1 MPENKMQ
8 IRTKVINLL
17 SKYRSE
23 REVSSEDIKKD
34 IETLKNIESND
45 YVVKLLLNE
54 IKDKNKLYNNICAL
68 FLMQVAIQDNLEKNS
83 LEVLND
89 KKISDTKKFF
99 IISILKQRGVGIALD
114 DIDNYITSDEE
125 LLNNQIGDFIDNAFN
140 NPEVQID
147 LLDFFENVIEEER
160 LCLIKS
166 LIEETSNDKLAAL
179 LSLIAHC
186 ELNKNEAQL
195 ISKTLID
202 TKSLYSTYGLEF
214 LIKSDIKNNFFNE
227 LETKKIIQTIKKNKF
242 SQTC

>member
-1 MPENKMQ
+1 MGCFKKIMPENKMQ

-54 IKDKNKLYNNICAL
+54 IKDKNRLYNNICAL

-125 LLNNQIGDFIDNAFN
+125 LLNNQIGDFIDNAFM
-140 NPEVQID
+140 IFKGIIYKI
-147 LLDFFENVIEEER
+147 DFF
-160 LCLIKS
+160 
-166 LIEETSNDKLAAL
+166 
-179 LSLIAHC
+179 
-186 ELNKNEAQL
+186 
-195 ISKTLID
+195 
-202 TKSLYSTYGLEF
+202 
-214 LIKSDIKNNFFNE
+214 
-227 LETKKIIQTIKKNKF
+227 
-242 SQTC
+242 